1 MQIRGISSRRSL
13 VSVCGVLCVGLVL
26 ALSAASAGAAG
37 KPSCKKGAEAAG
49 CKLPDGAR
57 FYKALG
63 SSATITVQVGG
74 KGLSVTLYAVPIK
87 CTKYIPLQGDE
98 TYVAIGLSGSQ
109 HPKVGQSYLL
119 KKSETQRG
127 EEGEG
132 TSSGTTEVTLN
143 FKSAKQ
149 MVVSIHQVTSTDG
162 EAGCD
167 GSGSY
172 TVKRQS

>member
-1 MQIRGISSRRSL
+1 MQIRGFSSRRSL
-13 VSVCGVLCVGLVL
+13 VSLCVVLCVGLVL
-26 ALSAASAGAAG
+26 ALSAAGAAG

-57 FYKALG
+57 FYKSLG
-63 SSATITVQVGG
+63 ASQTLTVQVGG
-74 KGLSVTLYAVPIK
+74 KGVSVTAYGVPIK
-87 CTKYIPLQGDE
+87 CTKYIPLQGNE
-98 TYVAIGLSGSQ
+98 AYVAIGLSAAQ
-109 HPKVGQSYLL
+109 HPKVGKSYLL
-119 KKSETQRG
+119 KETETQRG

-132 TSSGTTEVTLN
+132 TSSSTTEVTLS

-149 MVVSIHQVTSTDG
+149 VVVSIHQVTTVDG

-167 GSGSY
+167 GSGTY

>member
-1 MQIRGISSRRSL
+1 MQIRGIASRRSL
-13 VSVCGVLCVGLVL
+13 ISLCGVLCVGLVL
-26 ALSAASAGAAG
+26 ALSAAGAAG
-37 KPSCKKGAEAAG
+37 KPSCDKGAEATG

-57 FYKALG
+57 FYKSLG
-63 SSATITVQVGG
+63 DSQAITVQVGG
-74 KGLSVTLYAVPIK
+74 KGLSVTLFAVPIK
-87 CTKYIPLQGDE
+87 CTKYIPLLGDE
-98 TYVAIGLSGSQ
+98 AYVEIGLSGSQ
-109 HPKVGQSYLL
+109 HPKVGKSYLL

-132 TSSGTTEVTLN
+132 TSSSTTEVTLN

-172 TVKRQS
+172 TVKRQG